1 MVEQATLENII
12 DRIVD
17 VAAPERIILFGSAAR
32 GDLGQD
38 SDVDLL
44 IVKDGEDALTLMSR
58 IYREM
63 HGVGV
68 AVDAL
73 VVSTADVER
82 YKSSHSLIIKPA
94 LQEGVVVYA
103 TE

>member
-17 VAAPERIILFGSAAR
+17 VAASERIILFGSAGR

-44 IVKDGEDALTLMSR
+44 IVKDGEDALTFMSR

-68 AVDAL
+68 AVD
-73 VVSTADVER
+73 E
-82 YKSSHSLIIKPA
+82 
-94 LQEGVVVYA
+94 YA
-103 TE
+103 GSFDRGHRTL